1 MQNSV
6 APQNLKHSCHVTE
19 QPRGWAYILRK
30 AWFKK
35 MHTASVHGSTSYR
48 SQDGE
53 GGGGGNLHGRRQQWT
68 APGCTS
74 SAGHSLENELSSAIC
89 SHGAGPGDHY
99 SRQDR
104 ERQAPRDV
112 ARMWT
117 LKGGRDDPN
126 SEAETSSQT
135 QRPDLWVPRGGKAWD
150 QQVQSPAAGWGGDKH
165 LHSTV
170 PSLWG

>member
-1 MQNSV
+1 MAGRISREKRGSRRCTQPVSMA
-6 APQNLKHSCHVTE
+6 APVT
-19 QPRGWAYILRK
+19 GAK
-30 AWFKK
+30 
-35 MHTASVHGSTSYR
+35 T
-48 SQDGE
+48 
-53 GGGGGNLHGRRQQWT
+53 GGGGVGNLHGRRQQWT

-74 SAGHSLENELSSAIC
+74 SAGHSPENELSSAIC

>member
-1 MQNSV
+1 MAGRISREKRGSRRCTQPASMA
-6 APQNLKHSCHVTE
+6 APVTGAKRGRQPTRPLPE
-19 QPRGWAYILRK
+19 QWI
-30 AWFKK
+30 
-35 MHTASVHGSTSYR
+35 
-48 SQDGE
+48 
-53 GGGGGNLHGRRQQWT
+53 
-68 APGCTS
+68 APGRTH
-74 SAGHSLENELSSAIC
+74 SAGHSPENELSSAIC

-150 QQVQSPAAGWGGDKH
+150 QQVQSPAAGWGDDKH

-170 PSLWG
+170 PSLRG

>member
-1 MQNSV
+1 MAGRISREKRGSRRCTQPVSMA
-6 APQNLKHSCHVTE
+6 APVT
-19 QPRGWAYILRK
+19 GAK
-30 AWFKK
+30 
-35 MHTASVHGSTSYR
+35 T
-48 SQDGE
+48 
-53 GGGGGNLHGRRQQWT
+53 GGGGVGNLHGRRQQWT

-74 SAGHSLENELSSAIC
+74 SAGHSPENELSSAIC

-112 ARMWT
+112 VRMWT

>member
-19 QPRGWAYILRK
+19 QPRGWAYIPRK